1 MKLLR
6 SQENDLEVDEKQNT
20 VEVDKMTE
28 KLIKW
33 LRSQQKHCTSWWN
46 DLEVNKTIQKLTKWH
61 TSWWNHLEVN
71 KTIQKLT
78 KWLRSW

>member
-28 KLIKW
+28 KLIK
-33 LRSQQKHCTSWWN
+33 
-46 DLEVNKTIQKLTKWH
+46 
-61 TSWWNHLEVN
+61 
-71 KTIQKLT
+71 
-78 KWLRSW
+78 